1 MKAVLCKAFG
11 PPETL
16 VVEDVPSPSPGD
28 GEVVVT
34 VHASGVNLPDSLV
47 IAGKYQLKPP
57 LPFSPGGEVAGTI
70 KAVGPRVDRFRV
82 GDRVIAL
89 PLYGGYAEELL
100 VSQDKLLRLPDG
112 IDFAQGAAFA
122 ISFGTAHYALRERA
136 RIQPGETLLVLGAAG
151 GSGLAAIAL
160 GKLMGARVI
169 AAASSGEKLD
179 LCTGQGADAVINY
192 VDQDLRARA
201 TELTQGRGVDVIFD
215 PVGGALAERAMRG
228 MAWNGRFLVIGFAA
242 GEITKAALNLPL
254 LKGFSIV
261 GVSWGA
267 FLLKEPARGAALI
280 EELMSWFREG
290 KVTPHIES
298 RLPLSQAARALHHL
312 VERKGRGKTVL
323 IPDERVPS

>member
-16 VVEDVPSPSPGD
+16 VVEDLPSPSPGD

-34 VHASGVNLPDSLV
+34 VHACGVNLPDSLV

-70 KAVGPRVDRFRV
+70 KAVGPGVNRFRV

-89 PLYGGYAEELL
+89 PLYGGYAEELR
-100 VSQDKLLRLPDG
+100 VSQEKLLRLPDG

-136 RIQPGETLLVLGAAG
+136 RVQPGETLLVLGAAG

-169 AAASSGEKLD
+169 AAASTGEKLD
-179 LCTGQGADAVINY
+179 LCTQQGADAVINY
-192 VDQDLRARA
+192 TGEDLRARIV
-201 TELTQGRGVDVIFD
+201 ELTEGRGVDVIFD
-215 PVGGALAERAMRG
+215 PAGGELAERAMRS
-228 MAWNGRFLVIGFAA
+228 MAWNGRFLVIGFAS
-242 GEITKAALNLPL
+242 GDITKAALNLPL
-254 LKGFSIV
+254 LKGFGII

-267 FLLKEPARGAALI
+267 FLQKEPQRGAVLI
-280 EELMSWFREG
+280 EELMRWLRQG
-290 KVTPHIES
+290 DVRPYIES
-298 RLPLSQAARALHHL
+298 RLPLEQAARALAHL
-312 VERKGRGKTVL
+312 VQRKAKGKTVL
-323 IPDERVPS
+323 IPHGRAGS

>member
-16 VVEDVPSPSPGD
+16 VVEEVPPLSPGD
-28 GEVVVT
+28 AEVVVT
-34 VHASGVNLPDSLV
+34 VHACGVNLPDSLV
-47 IAGKYQLKPP
+47 IAGKYQFKPP

-89 PLYGGYAEELL
+89 PLYGGYAEELR
-100 VSQDKLLRLPDG
+100 VSHEQLLKLPEG

-169 AAASSGEKLD
+169 AAASTGEKLG
-179 LCTGQGADAVINY
+179 LCAQQGADAVINY
-192 VDQDLRARA
+192 ADEDLRTRIV
-201 TELTQGRGVDVIFD
+201 ELTEGRGVDVIFD
-215 PVGGALAERAMRG
+215 PACGALAEGAIRC
-228 MAWNGRFLVIGFAA
+228 MAWNGRFLVIGFAS
-242 GEITKAALNLPL
+242 GEITKIALNLPL

-267 FLLKEPARGAALI
+267 FLQKEPERGATLM
-280 EELMSWFREG
+280 EELMSWFRQGEIR
-290 KVTPHIES
+290 PYIES
-298 RLPLSQAARALHHL
+298 RLPLEEAARALAHL
-312 VERKGRGKTVL
+312 VQRKAMGKTVL
-323 IPDERVPS
+323 IPDGRASS

>member
-16 VVEDVPSPSPGD
+16 VVEEVPSPSPGD

-34 VHASGVNLPDSLV
+34 VHACGVNLPDTLV

-89 PLYGGYAEELL
+89 PIYGGYAEELR
-100 VSQDKLLRLPDG
+100 VSQEKLLRLPDG

-169 AAASSGEKLD
+169 AGASTGEKLD
-179 LCTGQGADAVINY
+179 LCTEQGADAVINY
-192 VDQDLRARA
+192 SGEDLRARIF
-201 TELTQGRGVDVIFD
+201 ELTEGRGVDVIFD
-215 PVGGALAERAMRG
+215 PAGGALAERAMRC
-228 MAWNGRFLVIGFAA
+228 MAWNGRFLVIGFAS
-242 GEITKAALNLPL
+242 GDITKAALNLPL

-267 FLLKEPARGAALI
+267 FLGKEPERGAALM
-280 EELMSWFREG
+280 EELMSWFRKG

-298 RLPLSQAARALHHL
+298 RLPLEQAARALTHL
-312 VERKGRGKTVL
+312 VERKGKGKTVL
-323 IPDERVPS
+323 IPMGRASS